1 MNNLKTWLKAHDMT
15 HERLA
20 EKLNMTRENVTLN
33 ANADKPSSAFLW
45 KFAVAFGLDAAISLI
60 GEANWPPKEQDA

>member
-1 MNNLKTWLKAHDMT
+1 MNNLKAWLKANDYT

-20 EKLNMTRENVTLN
+20 EQLDMTRENVTLN

-45 KFAVAFGLDAAISLI
+45 KFAVAFGLETAKSLI
-60 GEANWPPKEQDA
+60 TPKEQ

>member
-1 MNNLKTWLKAHDMT
+1 MMNNLKTWLKAHDMT

-20 EKLNMTRENVTLN
+20 EKLDMTRENVTLN

-45 KFAVAFGLDAAISLI
+45 KFAVTFGLDAAISLI
-60 GEANWPPKEQDA
+60 ENTKE

>member
-20 EKLNMTRENVTLN
+20 EKLDMTRENVTLN

-45 KFAVAFGLDAAISLI
+45 RFAVAFGLDTAKSLI
-60 GEANWPPKEQDA
+60 TTKEQ

>member
-60 GEANWPPKEQDA
+60 ENTKE